1 MSNSKDA
8 VRKILD
14 AVKADKRTSLTAP
27 EGKLVCDAY
36 GIPVPK
42 EGVAKS
48 AAEAAKIATDMGFP
62 VVMKIVSPD
71 ILHKTEAGG
80 VMVGVKTAADA
91 EKNYATIL
99 ANAKKYKADAK
110 IEGIQVQ
117 QMLLG
122 GQEVIIGAVTDGS
135 FGKLVAFGLGGV
147 LVEVLKDITFR
158 LAPATKEDA
167 LSMLDGIQA
176 HEMLKGVRGSD
187 PANRDAIADIIVNVS
202 KLITDFPEIAEMDLN
217 PVFAT
222 KSNAIAADVRIVVDF
237 EPKPPRPR
245 PNHDDIVRQM
255 NRIMKPKSVAVIG
268 ASAENGKIG
277 NSVMKNLIN
286 GGYKG
291 EIYPIHP
298 KADEIMGKKVYK
310 SVKDVPG
317 EVDIAVFA
325 IPANFVAG
333 ALIECGEKKVVG
345 AILIPS
351 GYAETGNIKGQ
362 EEIQAIGQ
370 KYGIRLMGPNIYGFY
385 YTHANL
391 CATFC
396 TAYDVKGS
404 AALSSQ
410 SGGIGMAIIGFSRS
424 AKMGVSAI
432 VGLGNKSDIDED
444 DLLTFF
450 EQDDNTQIIA
460 QHCEDLKDGR
470 AFAEVAKRVSK
481 KKPIVVLKAGRTSA
495 GAKAASSH
503 TGALAGNDKIY
514 EDVFNQSGVIRARS
528 LRDMLEFA
536 RGIPVLPTPKGEN
549 VVIITGAGGS
559 GVLLSDACI
568 DNNLQADDDPAGSR
582 CGVPQVHPAV
592 RRGRQPGRH
601 HRRRAAD
608 HLRQHRQA
616 RARRPA
622 HPFAD
627 PRLLAHHRDAADGV
641 CEEHG
646 RGEERDEGQGHRE
659 ADRGLAGRR
668 HRGRGSRRLSL
679 PERHRRLRLL
689 DRNSGRGAR
698 REVQVGARRGPAVSV
713 NSSHSGMRASRGPGM
728 RIPGSRCARTG
739 MHGNQAR
746 FAFQPSRCHRPIQ
759 RRGDGEAGAG
769 RQRIDHEILKSGMP
783 ARRPELQNLDHADH
797 HDGDRCREQPVPRI
811 GQAEA
816 SPTRTKASACSP
828 SWPRSEC
835 GRKRGGPSVA
845 KVTAAARS
853 QAMILRMMVIATG

>member
-14 AVKADKRTSLTAP
+14 LVKADKRTSLTAP

-48 AAEAAKIATDMGFP
+48 AGEAAKIATDMGFP

-80 VMVGVKTAADA
+80 VMVGVKTAADV
-91 EKNYATIL
+91 EKNYAAIL
-99 ANAKKYKADAK
+99 ANAKKYKSDAK

-122 GQEVIIGAVTDGS
+122 GQEVIVGAVTDGS

-158 LAPATKEDA
+158 LAPATKQDA

-202 KLITDFPEIAEMDLN
+202 RLITDFPEIAEMDLN

-222 KSNAIAADVRIVVDF
+222 KTNAIAADVRIVVDF
-237 EPKPPRPR
+237 APKPPRPR

-298 KADEIMGKKVYK
+298 KAEEILGKKVYK
-310 SVKDVPG
+310 SVKDIPG

-325 IPANFVAG
+325 IPASLVAG

-351 GYAETGNIKGQ
+351 GYAETGNMKGQ

-568 DNNLQADDDPAGSR
+568 DNKLVADDDPAGSR
-582 CGVPQVHPAV
+582 CGVPQIHPAV
-592 RRGRQPGRH
+592 RRCRQSGRY

-608 HLRQHRQA
+608 HLCQHREA

-622 HPFAD
+622 HSLAD

-646 RGEERDEGQGHRE
+646 RSEERDEGQGHRK

-668 HRGRGSRRLSL
+668 YRGRGSRRLSL
-679 PERHRRLRLL
+679 PERHRRLRLF
-689 DRNSGRGAR
+689 DRNPGRGAGR
-698 REVQVGARRGPAVSV
+698 QVQVGAGRGPAVSELAQQRTKNAARV
-713 NSSHSGMRASRGPGM
+713 FPGGIFVWRPVTWRSYSACRTPRPSM
-728 RIPGSRCARTG
+728 KRSLICTGSRRVVPTPGLSSMRT
-739 MHGNQAR
+739 
-746 FAFQPSRCHRPIQ
+746 PISV
-759 RRGDGEAGAG
+759 G
-769 RQRIDHEILKSGMP
+769 P
-783 ARRPELQNLDHADH
+783 VADS
-797 HDGDRCREQPVPRI
+797 D
-811 GQAEA
+811 
-816 SPTRTKASACSP
+816 
-828 SWPRSEC
+828 
-835 GRKRGGPSVA
+835 
-845 KVTAAARS
+845 
-853 QAMILRMMVIATG
+853 

>member
-14 AVKADKRTSLTAP
+14 QVKADKRTSLTAP

-80 VMVGVKTAADA
+80 VVVGVKNAADV
-91 EKNYATIL
+91 EKNYAAIL
-99 ANAKKYKADAK
+99 ANAKKYKSDAK
-110 IEGIQVQ
+110 IDGIQVQ

-122 GQEVIIGAVTDGS
+122 GQEVIVGAVTDGS

-158 LAPATKEDA
+158 LAPASKQDA

-202 KLITDFPEIAEMDLN
+202 RLISDFPEINEMDLN

-222 KSNAIAADVRIVVDF
+222 KANAIAADVRIVVDF
-237 EPKPPRPR
+237 APKPPRPR

-298 KADEIMGKKVYK
+298 KADEILGKKVYK

-317 EVDIAVFA
+317 EIDIAVFA
-325 IPANFVAG
+325 IPASLVAP

-351 GYAETGNIKGQ
+351 GYAETGNVKGQ

-385 YTHANL
+385 YTPANL

-450 EQDDNTQIIA
+450 EQDDNTQIVA

-568 DNNLQADDDPAGSR
+568 DNKLSLMTIPPDLDAAFRKFIPPFGAAGNPVDITGGEPPITYVNTVKLGLEDPRIHALILGYWHTIVTPPMVFAKNMVEVKNEMKAKGIEKPIVASLAGDIE
-582 CGVPQVHPAV
+582 VEE
-592 RRGRQPGRH
+592 
-601 HRRRAAD
+601 AAD
-608 HLRQHRQA
+608 YLYQNGIVA
-616 RARRPA
+616 YAYSTEIPVA
-622 HPFAD
+622 VLGAKYKW
-627 PRLLAHHRDAADGV
+627 A
-641 CEEHG
+641 
-646 RGEERDEGQGHRE
+646 
-659 ADRGLAGRR
+659 
-668 HRGRGSRRLSL
+668 
-679 PERHRRLRLL
+679 
-689 DRNSGRGAR
+689 RGA
-698 REVQVGARRGPAVSV
+698 G
-713 NSSHSGMRASRGPGM
+713 
-728 RIPGSRCARTG
+728 
-739 MHGNQAR
+739 
-746 FAFQPSRCHRPIQ
+746 
-759 RRGDGEAGAG
+759 
-769 RQRIDHEILKSGMP
+769 L
-783 ARRPELQNLDHADH
+783 L
-797 HDGDRCREQPVPRI
+797 
-811 GQAEA
+811 
-816 SPTRTKASACSP
+816 
-828 SWPRSEC
+828 
-835 GRKRGGPSVA
+835 
-845 KVTAAARS
+845 
-853 QAMILRMMVIATG
+853 

>member
-48 AAEAAKIATDMGFP
+48 AADAAKIASDMGFP

-80 VMVGVKTAADA
+80 VMVGVKTAADV

-122 GQEVIIGAVTDGS
+122 GQEVIVGAVTDGS

-158 LAPATKEDA
+158 LAPATKDDA

-202 KLITDFPEIAEMDLN
+202 KLITDFPEISEMDLN

-237 EPKPPRPR
+237 APAAPRPR
-245 PNHDDIVRQM
+245 PKHDDIVRQM

-298 KADEIMGKKVYK
+298 KAEEILGKKVYK

-325 IPANFVAG
+325 IPANFVAA
-333 ALIECGEKKVVG
+333 ALVECGEKKVVG

-568 DNNLQADDDPAGSR
+568 DNKLSLMTIPPDLDAAFRKFIPPFGAAGNPVDITGGEPPITYVNTVKLGLEDPRIHALILGYWHTIVTPPMVFARNMVEVKNEMKAKGIEKPIVASLAGDIE
-582 CGVPQVHPAV
+582 VEE
-592 RRGRQPGRH
+592 
-601 HRRRAAD
+601 AAD
-608 HLRQHRQA
+608 YLYQNGIVA
-616 RARRPA
+616 YAYSTEIPVA
-622 HPFAD
+622 VLGAKYKW
-627 PRLLAHHRDAADGV
+627 A
-641 CEEHG
+641 
-646 RGEERDEGQGHRE
+646 
-659 ADRGLAGRR
+659 
-668 HRGRGSRRLSL
+668 
-679 PERHRRLRLL
+679 
-689 DRNSGRGAR
+689 RGA
-698 REVQVGARRGPAVSV
+698 G
-713 NSSHSGMRASRGPGM
+713 
-728 RIPGSRCARTG
+728 
-739 MHGNQAR
+739 
-746 FAFQPSRCHRPIQ
+746 
-759 RRGDGEAGAG
+759 
-769 RQRIDHEILKSGMP
+769 L
-783 ARRPELQNLDHADH
+783 L
-797 HDGDRCREQPVPRI
+797 
-811 GQAEA
+811 
-816 SPTRTKASACSP
+816 
-828 SWPRSEC
+828 
-835 GRKRGGPSVA
+835 
-845 KVTAAARS
+845 
-853 QAMILRMMVIATG
+853 